1 MHPLW
6 QKSIEFCVKQS
17 AIQSGQNSWPR
28 RRVASQRE
36 AQTPMR
42 GKIIVPAVVLIVAVA
57 GGIIALMPGSKSKPS
72 TAVSPVP
79 ITAGMAEV
87 KDVPVYLTGLGTV
100 QAFNTVTVNTRVDG
114 QLDKVKFTEGQ
125 DVKAGDVLAQIDPR
139 PFQAAL
145 DLAKATKAKDMA
157 QLANAKVDLQR
168 YQKAGHL
175 ANTQQQIDTQAALV
189 QQLEATVQADQANID
204 AAQVQL
210 DYTSIKAPL
219 SGRTGIRLVDQ
230 GNIVH
235 ATSTTGLVV
244 ITRLQPISVVF
255 TLPQD
260 QLQEV
265 IHQMTSTSTPLQVIA
280 QGRANQQEL
289 DRGTVAFV
297 DNQID
302 QTTGSVR
309 LKATF
314 QNKGYTLWPGQYVNI
329 QLLLKTL
336 PKVVTVPSTAV
347 QRGPN
352 GMYVYAIKPDST
364 VAMQPVNVGQM
375 NSDTSV
381 IEKGLNPGVRV
392 VIAGQY
398 RLQPGT
404 RVQDSPADAHI
415 VSQE

>member
-1 MHPLW
+1 M
-6 QKSIEFCVKQS
+6 
-17 AIQSGQNSWPR
+17 R
-28 RRVASQRE
+28 RKIVIAAVA
-36 AQTPMR
+36 
-42 GKIIVPAVVLIVAVA
+42 LIVVMAGGGFVFMSGSASKTSAAQAVA
-57 GGIIALMPGSKSKPS
+57 P
-72 TAVSPVP
+72 PVP
-79 ITAGMAEV
+79 ITPATADV

-114 QLDKVKFTEGQ
+114 QLDRVDFTEGQ
-125 DVKAGDVLAQIDPR
+125 DVKAGDVLAQIDPH

-145 DLAKATKAKDMA
+145 DLAQATKAKDLA

-168 YQKAGHL
+168 YQKAGPL

-189 QQLEATVQADQANID
+189 QQLEATIAADQANIE

-210 DYTSIKAPL
+210 DYATIKAPL
-219 SGRTGIRLVDQ
+219 SGRTGTRLIDQ

-244 ITRLQPISVVF
+244 ITQLQPISVVF

-265 IHQMTSTSTPLQVIA
+265 IHQIRSTSTPLQVIA
-280 QGRANQQEL
+280 QGRGDQQRL
-289 DRGTVAFV
+289 GIGTLALV

-302 QTTGSVR
+302 QTTGSIR

-314 QNKGYTLWPGQYVNI
+314 PNQNYTLWPGQYVNV

-336 PKVVTVPSTAV
+336 PQVVTVPSTAV

-352 GMYVYAIKPDST
+352 GMYVYVIKPDST
-364 VAMQPVNVGQM
+364 VAMKPVRVGQM
-375 NSDTSV
+375 TNGISV
-381 IEKGLNPGVRV
+381 IDKGLDPGTRV
-392 VIAGQY
+392 VVSGQY
-398 RLQPGT
+398 RLQPES
-404 RVQDSPADAHI
+404 RVQVAPADSHVA
-415 VSQE
+415 SQH